1 MVYGCISVL
10 LVYLTVCDFYMFSI
24 DLLSELED
32 GKASRAEVEERA
44 VTAEHRCSAL
54 QLDLKQKEVEVTGL
68 MQQLKE
74 VETQLENESRLRF
87 QAQSNIKREQEK
99 MREEQEI
106 LEQEMKD
113 QVCGVMYCADLCVM
127 YLFIRCHFL
136 NQTNNNFK
144 TLSLD

>member
-1 MVYGCISVL
+1 MY
-10 LVYLTVCDFYMFSI
+10 FYILALFYKLFTCFLFL

-32 GKASRAEVEERA
+32 EKASRAEVEERA

-68 MQQLKE
+68 TQQLRE

-113 QVCGVMYCADLCVM
+113 QVCYCW
-127 YLFIRCHFL
+127 
-136 NQTNNNFK
+136 
-144 TLSLD
+144 